1 MNEEITRMNEEI
13 AVMNEE
19 ITLWPGKPYPLGATY
34 DGIGVN
40 FSLFAEHAEAVE
52 LCLFDNNGAEK
63 KIPVTE
69 RTHNSWHIYLPGL
82 KPGQKYGYRVHG
94 IFDPKEGQRFNPNKL
109 LICPYSYSIGDTIK
123 WNDALFSYK
132 MNHRDEDLSISTSDS
147 APFLPK
153 SVVID
158 KVFDWQGDTLLRIPL
173 HKTVIYELHV
183 KGFTQL
189 AKHIPKSLR
198 GTYAGI
204 SHQES
209 INYFKKLGINAIEL
223 MPIHHFVADR
233 HLVDKGLTN
242 YWGYNSIGFFA
253 PDSRY
258 ASNKGEQVSE
268 FKQLVKTMH
277 RAGIEVIL
285 DVVYNHTAEGN
296 HMGPTLS
303 FRGIDNQSYYRLLE
317 DNKRFYKDYTGT
329 GNTLN
334 TIHPTVLRLIMDS
347 LRYWVTD
354 MHIDGFRF
362 DLATVLAREFHDVD
376 KWGSFFDVLHQ
387 DPILSQVKLIAEP
400 WDLGENGFH
409 VGNFPAEWMEW
420 NAKYRDCMREFW
432 KGDDTTLPE
441 FAYRITGSSDLY
453 LDNWRTPV
461 ASINFIT
468 AHDGFTLRDLVSYNT
483 KHNEANGDNNNDG
496 ENNNR
501 SWNHGAEGPT
511 DNKEINDL
519 RKRQVRN
526 FLTTLFLSQGVPMLV
541 AGDEFGRTQQGNNNA
556 YCQDNEI
563 SWLNWDEKDDS
574 LLEFTSGLIN
584 FRLAHPAF
592 CRNKWFQHKSIKG
605 IKDIEW
611 FLPEGTIMSDQHWV
625 ESMAKSLGIFLSG
638 DHLNEQNEHGE
649 KITDDSF
656 YIIFNS
662 NELSVIF
669 TLPDQTWGKSW
680 TKILDTFDSFFD
692 PEDKDFQVKAGEAIE
707 VKGRSVILLINKK
720 KEK

>member
-1 MNEEITRMNEEI
+1 
-13 AVMNEE
+13 
-19 ITLWPGKPYPLGATY
+19 
-34 DGIGVN
+34 
-40 FSLFAEHAEAVE
+40 
-52 LCLFDNNGAEK
+52 
-63 KIPVTE
+63 
-69 RTHNSWHIYLPGL
+69 
-82 KPGQKYGYRVHG
+82 
-94 IFDPKEGQRFNPNKL
+94 
-109 LICPYSYSIGDTIK
+109 
-123 WNDALFSYK
+123 
-132 MNHRDEDLSISTSDS
+132 
-147 APFLPK
+147 
-153 SVVID
+153 
-158 KVFDWQGDTLLRIPL
+158 
-173 HKTVIYELHV
+173 
-183 KGFTQL
+183 
-189 AKHIPKSLR
+189 
-198 GTYAGI
+198 
-204 SHQES
+204 
-209 INYFKKLGINAIEL
+209 
-223 MPIHHFVADR
+223 
-233 HLVDKGLTN
+233 
-242 YWGYNSIGFFA
+242 
-253 PDSRY
+253 
-258 ASNKGEQVSE
+258 
-268 FKQLVKTMH
+268 
-277 RAGIEVIL
+277 
-285 DVVYNHTAEGN
+285 
-296 HMGPTLS
+296 
-303 FRGIDNQSYYRLLE
+303 
-317 DNKRFYKDYTGT
+317 
-329 GNTLN
+329 
-334 TIHPTVLRLIMDS
+334 MDS